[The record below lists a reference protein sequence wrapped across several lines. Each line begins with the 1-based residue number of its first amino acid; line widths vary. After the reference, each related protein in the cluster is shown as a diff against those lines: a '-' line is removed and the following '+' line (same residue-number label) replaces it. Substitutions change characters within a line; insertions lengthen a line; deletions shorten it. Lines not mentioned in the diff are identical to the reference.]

1 LSSEPNAQV
10 ERTDPADPAN
20 PEDIAPPRDA
30 APPPALTLVDSSRAE
45 PRTEPEPVAPRWG
58 LARRILFRFAF
69 AYLVLYNL
77 PFPLSHIP
85 YIDAFIYPPYSAFL
99 GFLVPAVGDQVF
111 GVDVTAEPN
120 GSGDRTWNYVQVFC
134 YLVLA
139 LAATAIW
146 TFLDRGRA
154 HYARLHE
161 WLRVYVRFAL
171 ALTMLV
177 YGAMKVIPSQFPA
190 PSLDRLV
197 QPFGDASPM
206 GLLWTFMGASAA
218 YTIFSGACEM
228 LGGLLLVAR
237 RTTLLG
243 ALVSAGVLTNIV
255 ALNFCYD
262 VPVKLFSAHLLLM
275 ALFLMLPDLRRLTS
289 LLVFNR
295 RAEPA
300 EIRPLFRRKWLHRS
314 ALALRTVFLFGWAG
328 MFLVQTWEGDK
339 EYGNRAPKPPLYGI
353 WNVDEFEMDGVVR
366 PPLVTDETR
375 WRRLIFGRPRT
386 ASIQLMSDTRQR
398 YRIEL
403 DSRKKLL
410 KLTQRDDPRWKTS
423 LSYAQ
428 PGPGQLAIEGTFDGH
443 KIRARLHRVDD
454 SDFLLLSRGFHWI
467 NEYPYNR

>member
-1 LSSEPNAQV
+1 MSSEPNAQIEPV
-10 ERTDPADPAN
+10 DPARPT
-20 PEDIAPPRDA
+20 
-30 APPPALTLVDSSRAE
+30 LTLVDPASSGE
-45 PRTEPEPVAPRWG
+45 PREQAEASPRWG
-58 LARRILFRFAF
+58 LAQKILFRFAF
-69 AYLVLYNL
+69 CYLVLYNL

-85 YIDAFIYPPYSAFL
+85 YVDMAAQQYGKLWS
-99 GFLVPAVGDQVF
+99 FLVPAVGDQAF
-111 GVDVTAEPN
+111 GLDISAGPN
-120 GSGDRTWNYVQVFC
+120 GSGDTTYDYVQVFC
-134 YLVLA
+134 CLILA

-146 TFLDRGRA
+146 TFLDRRRA
-154 HYARLHE
+154 HYARLNE

-171 ALTMLV
+171 AITMLV

-206 GLLWTFMGASAA
+206 GILWTFMGASAA

-243 ALVSAGVLTNIV
+243 ALVSAGVLTNVV

-262 VPVKLFSAHLLLM
+262 VPVKLFSSHLLLM
-275 ALFLMLPDLRRLTS
+275 ALFLMLPDLRRLTR

-295 RAEPA
+295 RVEPA

-328 MFLVQTWEGDK
+328 MFLFQTWEGDK
-339 EYGNRAPKPPLYGI
+339 EYGRRAPKPPLYGI
-353 WNVDEFEMDGVVR
+353 WNVDAFETDGAVR
-366 PPLVTDETR
+366 PPLITDETR
-375 WRRLIFGRPRT
+375 WRRLILGRPGT

-398 YRIEL
+398 YYLEL
-403 DSRKKLL
+403 NTDKKRLN
-410 KLTQRDDPRWKTS
+410 LTKRDDATWKTS
-423 LSYAQ
+423 LSYTQ
-428 PGPGQLAIEGTFDGH
+428 PGPEQLVVEGTFDGH
-443 KIRARLHRVDD
+443 KLRASLRRVDE
-454 SDFLLLSRGFHWI
+454 SKFLLVTRGFHWI